1 MNNNISDNLIKLSE
15 EISKKSIINLDELPP
30 YDLFLSQVTD
40 FLNNKLNEEYTSN
53 IIQNYIKGEV
63 ISKPE
68 DGKKRG
74 YSKDHLI
81 QLILLNYMRP
91 VLTTEEIKNVFNLA
105 FNKINE
111 KSDDLITWEFAYE
124 IFADLQKE
132 TLKNFVTTSQETEK
146 KLKKLIDSKKLSE
159 KDSQKLL
166 VFLTVISLIAQATAY
181 KKLAH
186 GILEEYESFKD
197 K

>member
-1 MNNNISDNLIKLSE
+1 MKNLSDTLIKLSG
-15 EISKKSIINLDELPP
+15 EISKKAIIGIDELPP

-91 VLTTEEIKNVFNLA
+91 ILTTEEIKNVFNLA

-124 IFADLQKE
+124 IFTDLQRE
-132 TLKNFVTTSQETEK
+132 TLKNFVETSQETEK
-146 KLKKLIDSKKLSE
+146 RLKKLIDNKNLSE
-159 KDSQKLL
+159 KDGQRLL
-166 VFLTVISLIAQATAY
+166 VFLTVISLIAQATAF

-186 GILEEYESFKD
+186 NLLEEFNNTL
-197 K
+197 